1 MSNVSNVSS
10 TNQIETE
17 DLTING
23 SMSISLKFAQLQ
35 MKQAESAKKKAQ
47 DYMAKIEDSQKEQKE
62 IADMIAKARELQNK
76 AKAGQGDCSGDNKAS
91 YMPDD
96 MVKFFNDHGLSY
108 DNKGEDNRHNV
119 EEWDYNIKSLTNY
132 QESKSNS
139 TQTLMVYVQDFIG
152 QYNTYTQGAM
162 SAISE
167 AKQAFQAIL
176 NKV

>member
-35 MKQAESAKKKAQ
+35 MKQAASAKKKAQ
-47 DYMAKIEDSQKEQKE
+47 DYMNQIEDSQKEQKE
-62 IADMIAKARELQNK
+62 IADMIAEARKLQNE
-76 AKAGQGDCSGDNKAS
+76 AKANGGTTV
-91 YMPDD
+91 MPKT
-96 MVKFFNDHGLSY
+96 MKEFFQKNGLSWESTGKDDKY
-108 DNKGEDNRHNV
+108 NNDQ
-119 EEWDYNIKSLTNY
+119 WDYNIKSLTNF
-132 QESKSNS
+132 QETKSNN